1 MMQDF
6 SDVISAALKAAP
18 TRALL
23 KELSARLERAEHL
36 GAQTEPRTVRK
47 RRARRRGRKSG
58 AAASPAVRVRRRRRR
73 ASSARARPA
82 EAASAPAR
90 SARAADDI
98 DIRTAASRPA
108 ASSGNGSIAAPSRT
122 QLMAGK

>member
-1 MMQDF
+1 MMQDL

-18 TRALL
+18 TSALL
-23 KELSARLERAEHL
+23 KELSARLERAERPDV
-36 GAQTEPRTVRK
+36 QTEPRTVRK
-47 RRARRRGRKSG
+47 RRGRRRSRKSG
-58 AAASPAVRVRRRRRR
+58 AAAGRGRRR

-82 EAASAPAR
+82 EAASAPR

-108 ASSGNGSIAAPSRT
+108 ASSGNGSIAVPSRT
-122 QLMAGK
+122 QLMAGR

>member
-36 GAQTEPRTVRK
+36 DAQTEPRTVRK

-82 EAASAPAR
+82 EAAPAPAR
-90 SARAADDI
+90 SRAADDI

-122 QLMAGK
+122 QLMAGR

>member
-1 MMQDF
+1 MTQDL
-6 SDVISAALKAAP
+6 SDIISAALKAAP

-36 GAQTEPRTVRK
+36 DAQTEPRTVRK

-58 AAASPAVRVRRRRRR
+58 AAASPAVRVRRRRR
-73 ASSARARPA
+73 ASSARARPT

-122 QLMAGK
+122 QLMAGR